1 MKKRLHIF
9 VLFVAVAMAAMTAV
23 AQDVHTLAKPTA
35 KFAVEGLFE
44 DTKTNYSV
52 AFEGVPVKFVNLS
65 TGGATSYEWKIT
77 DTSTSDVIFTS
88 SLTEPTFTFEASG
101 SYKVE
106 LTATNSSGSRNT
118 GKTLNVLL
126 QSGVVDQLGLYVY
139 NKGIGGDNPM
149 DNVTITS
156 VPTLDTDTKYDFITG
171 PNHVYSYFAERL
183 NLPYDHTFSIT
194 SVNMGYLAFS
204 MMPTT
209 TSVPYKLSIA
219 FYGETDGRLDPNI
232 CYGRIDTDVKTLMNP
247 FGGYSYSV
255 NNIKRPC
262 GFDASAE
269 RITVSGPTYIAFE
282 IDEDMPIDC
291 SDPNI
296 SRTYLCFAPVTR
308 GNGVSSL
315 WVKPRAEAELGFE
328 QDGGWYVIDDVV
340 PGLGKAYGL
349 YMVIWCNM
357 NTDVVGQVALDLG
370 GDVVSAVRE
379 DGSTLHISGTTAGEP
394 IAIYSLAGV
403 KVIDATAADTA
414 TAVDITDLT
423 PGVYTVAT
431 SAGAFKFKK

>member
-9 VLFVAVAMAAMTAV
+9 VLLVAVAMAAMTAV

-35 KFAVEGLFE
+35 KFVVEGLFE
-44 DTKTNYSV
+44 DINTSNPV
-52 AFEGVPVKFVNLS
+52 AFADSPVKFVNLT

-77 DTSTSDVIFTS
+77 DTSTSEVVFTS
-88 SLTEPTFTFEASG
+88 SLTEPTYTFEASG

-106 LTATNSSGSRNT
+106 LTAANSSGSRT
-118 GKTLNVLL
+118 TSKTLNVLL
-126 QSGVVDQLGLYVY
+126 QSGVVEGLGLVSTV
-139 NKGIGGDNPM
+139 KGAGGDNPM
-149 DNVTITS
+149 ITSDIAS

-171 PNHVYSYFAERL
+171 TNHLYSQIAERCEF
-183 NLPYDHTFSIT
+183 PEGHTYSISSIT
-194 SVNMGYLAFS
+194 VGLFAYSRM
-204 MMPTT
+204 TT
-209 TSVPYKLSIA
+209 TSTADRNHPFNIA
-219 FYGETDGRLDPNI
+219 FYGETEGRLDPNI
-232 CYGRIDTDVKTLMNP
+232 CYGRLESTVADLM
-247 FGGYSYSV
+247 GESGYSYG
-255 NNIKRPC
+255 NYCKTW
-262 GFDASAE
+262 GFDVSSIRA
-269 RITVSGPTYIAFE
+269 TVAGPTYIALE
-282 IDEDMPIDC
+282 ISEDMPIE
-291 SDPNI
+291 SPDPNLTRSYI
-296 SRTYLCFAPVTR
+296 CFSPTTK
-308 GNGVSSL
+308 GSGVSSL
-315 WVKPRAEAELGFE
+315 WVKPRPDAELSFE

-370 GDVVSAVRE
+370 GDVVSAVRV

-403 KVIDATAADTA
+403 KVLGATGADTA

>member
-1 MKKRLHIF
+1 
-9 VLFVAVAMAAMTAV
+9 MAAMTAV
-23 AQDVHTLAKPTA
+23 AQDVHTMATLAA
-35 KFAVEGLFE
+35 KFVVEGLFE
-44 DTKTNYSV
+44 DISTGNSV

-65 TGGATSYEWKIT
+65 TNATSYEWKIT
-77 DTSTSDVIFTS
+77 DTSSTDVVFTS
-88 SLTEPTFTFEASG
+88 SLKEPSYTFEASG

-106 LTATNSSGSRNT
+106 LTAYNFSKSRTTN
-118 GKTLNVLL
+118 KTLNLTV
-126 QSGVVDQLGLYVY
+126 QSGVVDQFGLCDY
-139 NKGIGGDNPM
+139 NKGVGGDNAM
-149 DNVTITS
+149 DNVTIPL
-156 VPTLDTDTKYDFITG
+156 VPTLETDTKYDFITG

-183 NLPYDHTFSIT
+183 NLPYDHTFSIN

-219 FYGETDGRLDPNI
+219 FYGETNGRLDPNI
-232 CYGRIDTDVKTLMNP
+232 CYGRIDTDVKTFMSP
-247 FGGYSYSV
+247 FKGYTYSV
-255 NNIKRPC
+255 NNSKLPC
-262 GFDASAE
+262 GFEVSSE
-269 RITVSGPTYIAFE
+269 RVTVSGPTYIAFE

-308 GNGVSSL
+308 GNNVSSL
-315 WVKPRAEAELGFE
+315 WVKPRPDAELGFE

-370 GDVVSAVRE
+370 GDVVSAVRV

-403 KVIDATAADTA
+403 KVLDATAADTA

>member
-1 MKKRLHIF
+1 ML
-9 VLFVAVAMAAMTAV
+9 VAVLAAFTIAQ

-35 KFAVEGLFE
+35 KFVIEGLFE
-44 DTKTNYSV
+44 DISTGNSV
-52 AFEGVPVKFVNLS
+52 AFEGVPVKFVNLT

-77 DTSTSDVIFTS
+77 DTSSSDVVFTS
-88 SLTEPTFTFEASG
+88 SLTEPAYTFETSG

-106 LTATNSSGSRNT
+106 LTATNSSGSRTTN
-118 GKTLNVLL
+118 KTLILTVH
-126 QSGVVDQLGLYVY
+126 SGVVDQFGLCDY
-139 NKGIGGDNPM
+139 NKGVGGDNAM

-156 VPTLDTDTKYDFITG
+156 IPTLDTDTKYDFITG

-183 NLPYDHTFSIT
+183 SLPYDHTFSIT

-219 FYGETDGRLDPNI
+219 FYGETDGRLDANI
-232 CYGRIDTDVKTLMNP
+232 CYGRIDTDVKTFMNP

-262 GFDASAE
+262 GFEVSSE
-269 RITVSGPTYIAFE
+269 RVTVSGPMYIAFE

-296 SRTYLCFAPVTR
+296 SRTYLCFAPVTK

-315 WVKPRAEAELGFE
+315 WVKPRPEAELGFE

-370 GDVVSAVRE
+370 GDVVSAVRV
-379 DGSTLHISGTTAGEP
+379 DGPTLHISGTTEGEH
-394 IAIYSLAGV
+394 IAIYSLAGM
-403 KVIDATAADTA
+403 KVLGATGADTA
-414 TAVDITDLT
+414 TAIDINDLT